1 MQVFV
6 SFLILF
12 SFFGCYNNSHIKTQR
27 VLQEKEKVVSVSG
40 AFNGVGMIDDRV
52 IYREG
57 YNRWLD
63 QVEPYAPV
71 AAIRGEYSVLEG
83 YKEGELGYYM
93 GGGVN
98 AMVDEGVI
106 GFIGGEYNKYL
117 HLREKKPLK
126 AGASLELNRTKN
138 GFFALHS
145 IQSVKTTTTKKTP
158 LFFGIHTLFSK
169 FDDPAYK
176 QTTKGLGVTS
186 GAEQFFGNRSIILQ
200 LDVSFVKNSINS
212 LDKSFNLSSINSR
225 WKPIISASAAL
236 SFSPKNFRGKSLSK
250 KTNQVMI
257 RELKNKEPSIK
268 ALINDFNPETGEK
281 IKKNNSEIIFD
292 PETGEKIKKNNSE
305 TIFDPETGEK
315 IKL

>member
-83 YKEGELGYYM
+83 YKEGELGFYM

-117 HLREKKPLK
+117 HLREKK
-126 AGASLELNRTKN
+126 
-138 GFFALHS
+138 
-145 IQSVKTTTTKKTP
+145 TTKSRC
-158 LFFGIHTLFSK
+158 LLRI
-169 FDDPAYK
+169 
-176 QTTKGLGVTS
+176 
-186 GAEQFFGNRSIILQ
+186 
-200 LDVSFVKNSINS
+200 
-212 LDKSFNLSSINSR
+212 KSY
-225 WKPIISASAAL
+225 
-236 SFSPKNFRGKSLSK
+236 
-250 KTNQVMI
+250 
-257 RELKNKEPSIK
+257 
-268 ALINDFNPETGEK
+268 
-281 IKKNNSEIIFD
+281 
-292 PETGEKIKKNNSE
+292 
-305 TIFDPETGEK
+305 
-315 IKL
+315 